1 MLSVF
6 LKKIQSKKSAIKSML
21 NSKGFSLGEI
31 LIVLVII
38 GGIMAIVLPKIA
50 DGNAKS
56 KVNSTRLKMSE
67 IENKINEYNSECSKY
82 PKTITFITDD
92 DPSCK
97 NWAANPK
104 MKHLLKDGWG
114 SDFIFE
120 GTDTG
125 YNLKSLGAD
134 KKEGGTG
141 YEKDIFSE
149 GSQAA
154 GE

>member
-1 MLSVF
+1 M
-6 LKKIQSKKSAIKSML
+6 KKNNSIIK
-21 NSKGFSLGEI
+21 NSRGFSLGEI

-56 KVNSTRLKMSE
+56 KVNQTRLKMSE
-67 IENKINEYNSECSKY
+67 IENKLNEYSSECGKF
-82 PKTITFITDD
+82 PQTINFITEDD
-92 DPSCK
+92 SSCK

-104 MKHLLKDGWG
+104 MKHLLLDGWNNAFVYET
-114 SDFIFE
+114 SDK
-120 GTDTG
+120 G

-141 YEKDIFSE
+141 YDKDIYSD

>member
-1 MLSVF
+1 MRA
-6 LKKIQSKKSAIKSML
+6 QSKKFKL
-21 NSKGFSLGEI
+21 NNSSGFSLGEI
-31 LIVLVII
+31 MIVLVII
-38 GGIMAIVLPKIA
+38 GGIMAIILPKISE
-50 DGNAKS
+50 GNAKS
-56 KVNSTRLKMSE
+56 KVNTTRLKMSE
-67 IENKINEYNSECSKY
+67 IENKINEYNSECGKY
-82 PKTITFITDD
+82 PKSLSFITDD

-97 NWAANPK
+97 NWSGSPK

-114 SDFIFE
+114 TDYVYE

-134 KKEGGTG
+134 KKEGGTS
-141 YEKDIFSE
+141 YNKDIYSD

>member
-1 MLSVF
+1 MFKNQLRNQLQKQ
-6 LKKIQSKKSAIKSML
+6 LKDQ
-21 NSKGFSLGEI
+21 KGFSLGEI

-67 IENKINEYNSECSKY
+67 IENKINEYNSECGKY
-82 PKTITFITDD
+82 PKAVTFITEDD
-92 DPSCK
+92 ATCK
-97 NWAANPK
+97 NWSANPK
-104 MKHLLKDGWG
+104 MKHLLKDGWNT
-114 SDFIFE
+114 DFVFE
-120 GTDTG
+120 GSDTG
-125 YNLKSLGAD
+125 YNLKSVGAD
-134 KKEGGTG
+134 KKEGGSS
-141 YEKDIFSE
+141 YDKDIYSD

>member
-1 MLSVF
+1 MQF
-6 LKKIQSKKSAIKSML
+6 KKNNLKL
-21 NSKGFSLGEI
+21 NQKGFSLGEI

-67 IENKINEYNSECSKY
+67 IENKINEYNSECGKY
-82 PKTITFITDD
+82 PKSVSFITEDD
-92 DPSCK
+92 GSCK
-97 NWAANPK
+97 NWSSNPK

-114 SDFIFE
+114 TEFIFE
-120 GTDTG
+120 STDTG

-134 KKEGGTG
+134 KKEGGAS
-141 YEKDIFSE
+141 YDKDIYSD

-154 GE
+154 SE